1 MDMSKA
7 TDKSL
12 QDVTEQA
19 LQAAQLA
26 TEAAHE
32 AEAAIAARNDAAVAL
47 GKTAQLTR
55 LMAMGTAAASV
66 LMLALGGVFW
76 ARSASNLSQAAEVQ
90 ASASAAFVENLMQ
103 MNDALTK
110 LEAVM
115 TASQANVE
123 SAQASL
129 DVVIAQLD
137 QRVEGLVQE
146 VGEKLTSVDADT
158 PQNSAILVALAEVE
172 LNLTRQLADM
182 TLAPRASA
190 SPATLPAA
198 VAPAPAAVKTP
209 PAAPRPT
216 SARTAAPPP
225 NPFRFP

>member
-7 TDKSL
+7 TEKSL

-32 AEAAIAARNDAAVAL
+32 AEAAITARNEAAVAL
-47 GKTAQLTR
+47 GKTAQQTR
-55 LMAMGTAAASV
+55 LLAMGSAAASV

-110 LEAVM
+110 LETVM
-115 TASQANVE
+115 AASQANVE
-123 SAQASL
+123 NAQASL
-129 DVVIAQLD
+129 DVVIAQLN

-146 VGEKLTSVDADT
+146 VGEKLTSVEADT

-172 LNLTRQLADM
+172 LNLTRQLADL

-190 SPATLPAA
+190 SPAAA
-198 VAPAPAAVKTP
+198 PVAAAPAPAAVKAP
-209 PAAPRPT
+209 PAAPRQT
-216 SARTAAPPP
+216 TARPAAPPP